1 MTIHF
6 GFTVIPSIA
15 GKQCCSPLCGS
26 VNVCTTNLG
35 VELRQKGFY
44 KMTVN
49 FGLFLRR
56 LANNGLPHALVATMF
71 VLQIWELSYGK
82 KDFKK

>member
-15 GKQCCSPLCGS
+15 GKQWSSPCSGS
-26 VNVCTTNLG
+26 DNVCTTNLG
-35 VELRQKGFY
+35 VELRQKGFL

-49 FGLFLRR
+49 FGPFLRR
-56 LANNGLPHALVATMF
+56 LANNGLPHALVATTF
-71 VLQIWELSYGK
+71 VLQILELSYGK